1 MEETSGKAVQRKTPF
16 QDDSSCDIDFED
28 NVVDSQSSVDDL
40 LTLDSAL
47 HGSEYYKD
55 LGMPDI
61 MQQPTTT
68 DSSSRFLQAEVN
80 SSSCPGSLYSQGSSN
95 PAEMANYFTF
105 EERSSSEDFHDLN
118 GAEDTGGECDMFP
131 MLVRSMSTSRRHSW
145 EAPLSPVGIGRRLS
159 LDPTAIESDE
169 DQRNEI
175 ISQIH
180 PLALC
185 PEALSESPEAAATH
199 RLETEDSEEYDL
211 SKSPMRVPNKVA
223 ADHLPCSLETI
234 PVVEG
239 TERETELGKR
249 PVPEE
254 QSRMLMVQQV
264 LEELK
269 QYHGAK
275 QRTAQSAGKQSTSQN
290 VTWYEFLSNEQ
301 DEEEKVDKV
310 EKGTRVKRRLSSLKN
325 RVTGS
330 FQKDKGKN
338 REKEKEKEKEKTNT
352 STEHQL
358 APGTFSSWA
367 TCTLCSKVLQKK
379 NGLQCLTAASL
390 KEQHRCVLPAP
401 NGSPRSQGM
410 TIVQRGSSSHPVPT
424 TSPTCTTTT
433 GSSTGEMDEV
443 DLRYKLSNEDTVS
456 LAPST
461 VDSIVVEDVQYA
473 SLRSELDLDSQ
484 DLEAETWS
492 MAVEQTYL
500 KQYSQQAIKR
510 QDVIY
515 ELAQT
520 EMHHVRTL
528 KIMLHV
534 YAREMKETLQMDE
547 EKVDKIFPCLENL
560 LDIHRQFLAR
570 LKEKRRD
577 CLEEGSERNYCIS
590 RIGDLLVWQFSGEAG
605 NRMKESYGGFCSRH
619 TEAMATFKE
628 LLQTNKK
635 MSSLM
640 KKIGYLAIVKRLGV
654 PECILLVTQRITK
667 YPPLVE
673 RILQNTEGGSVE
685 HEELTRALALIKDLL
700 MQVDLKVSI
709 YERSQKLK
717 EIVSKME
724 PKACAKF
731 KDGRIFR
738 KEHMRQGANSVP
750 IAEILAVLLT
760 DVLLLLQEKD
770 QKYAFAPVD
779 NKPPVIS
786 LQKLI
791 VREVAHE
798 EKGMFLI
805 CASSK
810 EPEMYEIHTNSKE
823 ERNAWITLI
832 RQAVESCPAKDD
844 GLGIDPEEERRSTEM
859 RAARLREFQDRLSE
873 KDRQIAQNL
882 NEKLQIF
889 CEISEMISGVEESSP
904 GVRFR
909 QLPGDFTEVQAEQ
922 LVKDAVVEDG
932 SIKKK
937 SHTLSYCDIKGR
949 ERRTQQ
955 TVQDSQGDSEGVE
968 PAAEDFSTESLPTA
982 CSTAFPDSE
991 AFVSQQDSAL
1001 EIQKATTLERE
1012 RQSRLK
1018 GDVLL
1023 EQEKQR
1029 NFEKQREEMAA
1040 LQKLQNQLQQ
1050 ERQRLHREREQHQC
1064 QAEAQQAILRER
1076 EEECSQH
1083 QRQLQQEREE
1093 LRQQWERYQL
1103 DLERLRE
1110 STRAVEKEKEKLEQM
1125 KKMKSHKLP
1134 NLDASP
1140 HHGLTHSYSFN
1151 GEGGQITEGPVQLPG
1166 KPLNRNSTIGPDYME
1181 RPDIPSRRDS
1191 SSGDSRLGQVPK
1203 PEVPIHLVS
1212 TTNQLLKQA
1221 GVQQQ
1226 IPTKLA
1232 AISKGKEKGGKG
1244 KGSQRTEST
1253 ASADIKQFL
1262 PPRLSGKDDSF
1273 LRGRRSVSPTQSA
1286 QPGKNCRQPLRHLRP
1301 DEPSLT
1307 FPSWPFL
1314 PEAQT
1319 IQDIPADNAPL
1330 QHKPS
1335 SLPMLPTL
1343 PPPLPFADDT
1353 VKEDVIFF

>member
-1 MEETSGKAVQRKTPF
+1 M
-16 QDDSSCDIDFED
+16 
-28 NVVDSQSSVDDL
+28 
-40 LTLDSAL
+40 
-47 HGSEYYKD
+47 
-55 LGMPDI
+55 
-61 MQQPTTT
+61 
-68 DSSSRFLQAEVN
+68 N
-80 SSSCPGSLYSQGSSN
+80 SL
-95 PAEMANYFTF
+95 
-105 EERSSSEDFHDLN
+105 
-118 GAEDTGGECDMFP
+118 FP
-131 MLVRSMSTSRRHSW
+131 R
-145 EAPLSPVGIGRRLS
+145 
-159 LDPTAIESDE
+159 
-169 DQRNEI
+169 
-175 ISQIH
+175 
-180 PLALC
+180 
-185 PEALSESPEAAATH
+185 
-199 RLETEDSEEYDL
+199 
-211 SKSPMRVPNKVA
+211 
-223 ADHLPCSLETI
+223 
-234 PVVEG
+234 
-239 TERETELGKR
+239 
-249 PVPEE
+249 
-254 QSRMLMVQQV
+254 
-264 LEELK
+264 
-269 QYHGAK
+269 AK
-275 QRTAQSAGKQSTSQN
+275 QRTAQSAGKQSSSQN

-338 REKEKEKEKEKTNT
+338 REKEREKEKTNT

-367 TCTLCSKVLQKK
+367 TCTLCGKVLQKK
-379 NGLQCLTAASL
+379 NGLQCLNCAVNVHKNCRSLLGECSGNKTKLKDCPLKSPVSQQSPAHVCSQTAASL
-390 KEQHRCVLPAP
+390 KEQHRCVLLAP

-410 TIVQRGSSSHPVPT
+410 TIVQRGSSSHPVPV
-424 TSPTCTTTT
+424 TSTTCTTTT

-484 DLEAETWS
+484 DLEVETWS
-492 MAVEQTYL
+492 MAVEQAYL

-577 CLEEGSERNYCIS
+577 CPEEGSERNYCIP
-590 RIGDLLVWQFSGEAG
+590 RIGDLLVLQFSGEAG

-640 KKIGYLAIVKRLGV
+640 KKIGNLAIVKRLGV

-731 KDGRIFR
+731 KDGCIFR
-738 KEHMRQGANSVP
+738 KEHMRQGGRQLLHQGFLSWKAASGRLK
-750 IAEILAVLLT
+750 EILAVLLT

-859 RAARLREFQDRLSE
+859 RAARLREFQERLSE
-873 KDRQIAQNL
+873 KDHQIAQNL

-922 LVKDAVVEDG
+922 LVKEAVVEVENLQNLLLSYGFEVAWQAEGNQTTSGPPRRAETFGGYDSSPSILNKNG

-937 SHTLSYCDIKGR
+937 SHTLSYGDIKGR

-955 TVQDSQGDSEGVE
+955 TVQDSQGDSEGME
-968 PAAEDFSTESLPTA
+968 PAAEDFSTGSLPTA

-991 AFVSQQDSAL
+991 LVFRVQALSNLLYTLQAFVSQQDSAL
-1001 EIQKATTLERE
+1001 EIQKAAVLERE

-1040 LQKLQNQLQQ
+1040 LQKLQNQLHQ

-1134 NLDASP
+1134 NLEASP

-1151 GEGGQITEGPVQLPG
+1151 GEGGQITEGPIQLPG

-1253 ASADIKQFL
+1253 ACADSKQFL

-1286 QPGKNCRQPLRHLRP
+1286 QP
-1301 DEPSLT
+1301 
-1307 FPSWPFL
+1307 
-1314 PEAQT
+1314 EAQT
-1319 IQDIPADNAPL
+1319 VQDIPADNAPL